1 MPVNSFDNYP
11 LTWKPDKDKLRSP
24 YYKYLSDDLEK
35 KIINGLLKPG
45 TLLPPQREIADYLD
59 INYTTITRVYDN
71 LKKKG
76 LIYGVMGKGT
86 YVAYFHEMVNEEVNG
101 DCIELGA
108 VNAFSQYS
116 DLVYKATREVIEK
129 GYLHKLYEYSKPEG
143 HPHQLMAAKRWLE
156 QLNVHCDIDE
166 LAILTGAQNALCVAL
181 LALFHPNDK
190 IACDE
195 FTYANLID
203 LAKMLNII
211 LVPIDN
217 DDNGMIADDL
227 EKKVKSMGIKGVY
240 LMPGCSNPTT
250 IIMPMDRRKAIAR
263 VIKEND
269 LILIEDDISAWLFA
283 DEMAFTSF
291 YDLLDHNSVYICG
304 MTKSLCPGLRIAY
317 MAFSRK
323 YRKNILNAILNVN
336 IKTSSLDAEIISQL
350 VLNGDGYKIASKKK
364 KMTKEA
370 CDIYYQYFDDKYHN
384 VSYYKWLKINCDKP
398 MEVLENELLA
408 LGVRVYHSD
417 RFKVKVT
424 NNNHYLRISLCSC
437 ENKQKLKKG
446 LEILKHYLDNN

>member
-11 LTWKPDKDKLRSP
+11 LTWKPDKDKLKSP
-24 YYKYLSDDLEK
+24 YYKYLANDLEE

-59 INYTTITRVYDN
+59 INYTTITRVYDM
-71 LKKKG
+71 LKKKN
-76 LIYGVMGKGT
+76 LIYGIMGKGT
-86 YVAYFHEMVNEEVNG
+86 YVAYFHEQINEEVNG
-101 DCIELGA
+101 NCIELGA
-108 VNAFSQYS
+108 VNAFSQYN
-116 DLVYKATREVIEK
+116 DLVFKATKEVIEK
-129 GYLHKLYEYSKPEG
+129 GYLHKLYEYSAPEG

-181 LALFHPNDK
+181 LALFSPNDK

-203 LAKMLNII
+203 LAMMLNIT

-217 DDNGMIADDL
+217 DDSGMIVTDL

-250 IIMPMDRRKAIAR
+250 IIMPMDRRNKIAK
-263 VIKEND
+263 VIKDND

-283 DEMAFTSF
+283 DEESLTSF
-291 YDLLDHNSVYICG
+291 FDLLDHHSIYICG

-317 MAFSRK
+317 MAFSK
-323 YRKNILNAILNVN
+323 YYREKILKTILNVN

-350 VLNGDGYKIASKKK
+350 VLNGDGYKIAREKK
-364 KMTKEA
+364 KMTKEV
-370 CDIYYQYFDDKYHN
+370 CDLYYQYFDDKYHN
-384 VSYYKWLKINCDKP
+384 VSYYKWLKIDNNKP
-398 MEVLENELLA
+398 MKELEKELLA

-417 RFKVKVT
+417 RFKVKKT
-424 NNNHYLRISLCSC
+424 NTDNYLRIALCSC
-437 ENKQKLKKG
+437 ENKQKLRKG
-446 LEILKHYLDNN
+446 LEILKAYLVV